1 MSIKAKKRKVLRS
14 IGLEPT
20 VVRKQNSAFN
30 PFQAQEVFGCS
41 AKLFGRGGKCSAV
54 RQIGGRVG
62 ICSVLGN
69 STKPISPRHT
79 FIPFSI
85 VDRENSCMH
94 AVISPFNEKQSISP
108 VYGVITD
115 AYSRLTALKYF
126 VHIQISAN
134 LIIVLTAK
142 EAVCTML

>member
-1 MSIKAKKRKVLRS
+1 MSKKAKKRKVLRS

-30 PFQAQEVFGCS
+30 PFQAQKVFGCS

-69 STKPISPRHT
+69 STKPISPRVKMQRNLMEV
-79 FIPFSI
+79 FKRQILSFFVCVRI
-85 VDRENSCMH
+85 LLICDINIGVVDVLRH
-94 AVISPFNEKQSISP
+94 FQS
-108 VYGVITD
+108 
-115 AYSRLTALKYF
+115 LT
-126 VHIQISAN
+126 
-134 LIIVLTAK
+134 
-142 EAVCTML
+142 